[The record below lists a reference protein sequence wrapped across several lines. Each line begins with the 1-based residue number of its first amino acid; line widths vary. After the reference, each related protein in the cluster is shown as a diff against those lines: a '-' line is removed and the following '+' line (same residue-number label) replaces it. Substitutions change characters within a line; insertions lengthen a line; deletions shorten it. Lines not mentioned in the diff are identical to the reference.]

1 MEGELSYWTKRRKI
15 HQQVSVHLECLS
27 KARENLGVER
37 PAHAEY
43 SGSDLQQTENSTVC
57 HDSEINQKTCGLD
70 REEDEQYQEGVSW
83 YEENHFNLPFQQLG
97 SSGSDSDVTDSA
109 YEPSGHDCYH
119 MSSELAKWAVDFKIS
134 HSAINSLVEILR
146 KHHPSLP
153 KDARTLLSTPR
164 HYDIKQVA
172 GGSYHYFGVEA
183 SLVKVLSHKLTTR
196 TLKDGEHIVL
206 QINVDG
212 LPLFKSSNSQFWP
225 ILARV
230 THPVESEPFIIAL
243 YCGSHKPG
251 NVSEYLQDFV
261 AEMKIIKNGIEI
273 HGKKL
278 QVQVS
283 SFVCDAPARSFVKQV
298 RGHNSY
304 YGCEKCT
311 QRGVWEGKV
320 TFPSLN
326 ASLRTDDD
334 FKGLAA
340 EEHQYARSPL
350 IELGIGMVSQ
360 FPYDYMHLVCLG
372 VTRKLIGLWI
382 RGPVGKKC
390 RVGGNVIQRI
400 SDDLLQYWKF
410 LPSEFPRKCRSLA
423 EVDRWKATEYRQF
436 LLYSGPVALKG
447 KLPDDKYQNFLDL
460 FVGIYC
466 LASPFYYTTHCQY
479 AQELLCTFVQ
489 DFGRIYGA
497 DMLVYNVHGL
507 SHLAGDVANFGPLDR
522 FSAFP
527 FENFLGKL
535 KAKLRKP
542 NFPVQQVI
550 CRLHEEMNA
559 VLSTETKEHVY
570 IEVPKHMHNNGP
582 LPGYDDNF
590 SQFKKV
596 TYKKLLFSID
606 SGDNCVKVGLN
617 IGLIKNILVRKD
629 GGQVMILFESFG
641 NISPFFTSPLSSSD
655 LGVYKVSHPRGRL
668 DIVPLSEIMCKYVML
683 PYKNDFFVVI
693 PLIHQFNRP

>member
-1 MEGELSYWTKRRKI
+1 MEGELSYWTKRRRI
-15 HQQVSVHLECLS
+15 QQQVSVHLESLR
-27 KARENLGVER
+27 KAREIPDIER

-43 SGSDLQQTENSTVC
+43 SGFALQHTENSTVC
-57 HDSEINQKTCGLD
+57 HDSEINQKTCGAVC
-70 REEDEQYQEGVSW
+70 EEEQVQERVSW
-83 YEENHFNLPFQQLG
+83 YEHHPFQQPC
-97 SSGSDSDVTDSA
+97 SSGSDSDVTNSA
-109 YEPSGHDCYH
+109 YETKGHDYYQ
-119 MSSELAKWAVDFKIS
+119 MSSKLAKWAVDFKIS
-134 HSAINSLVEILR
+134 HNAINSLMEILL
-146 KHHPSLP
+146 KYHPSLP

-164 HYDIKQVA
+164 YYDIKQVA

-183 SLVKVLSHKLTTR
+183 LLVKVLSHKLTTR

-206 QINVDG
+206 QINIDG

-230 THPVESEPFIIAL
+230 SHPVESEPFIIAL

-251 NVSEYLQDFV
+251 NVSEYLLDFV
-261 AEMKIIKNGIEI
+261 TEMNIINENGIVI
-273 HGKKL
+273 DGKKL

-298 RGHNSY
+298 KGHNAY

-311 QRGVWEGKV
+311 QRGVWKGKV
-320 TFPSLN
+320 TFPSLD

-334 FKGLAA
+334 FKSLAD
-340 EEHQYARSPL
+340 EEHHYARSPL

-382 RGPVGKKC
+382 RGPVGKNC
-390 RVGGNVIQRI
+390 RVGSNVIQRI
-400 SDDLLQYWKF
+400 SDDLLKYWKF

-436 LLYSGPVALKG
+436 LLYSGPIALKD
-447 KLPDDKYQNFLDL
+447 KLADDKYQNFLDL

-479 AQELLCTFVQ
+479 AHELLCTFVQ
-489 DFGRIYGA
+489 DFGRIYGS

-559 VLSTETKEHVY
+559 LLSTEPKKHVDV
-570 IEVPKHMHNNGP
+570 EVPKHMHNNGP
-582 LPGYDDNF
+582 LPGSDDNF
-590 SQFKKV
+590 
-596 TYKKLLFSID
+596 
-606 SGDNCVKVGLN
+606 
-617 IGLIKNILVRKD
+617 
-629 GGQVMILFESFG
+629 
-641 NISPFFTSPLSSSD
+641 LSSRRS
-655 LGVYKVSHPRGRL
+655 LTRNS
-668 DIVPLSEIMCKYVML
+668 SS
-683 PYKNDFFVVI
+683 
-693 PLIHQFNRP
+693 Q